1 MHLIVTVS
9 LTNGTFQSNFKKS
22 LLSELKISN
31 ILLLQDFVD
40 EFATIARHGE
50 ENGSSD
56 HIITL
61 KDPKLIA
68 EVSVQNRAA
77 LR

>member
-1 MHLIVTVS
+1 MHLIMTVS
-9 LTNGTFQSNFKKS
+9 STYGSFQSNFNRS
-22 LLSELKISN
+22 LLSELKITN
-31 ILLLQDFVD
+31 ILFLQDFVD

-68 EVSVQNRAA
+68 EVSTSNRRV
-77 LR
+77 LS